1 MLDNG
6 IRLVKKA
13 LVRGADDAEACIL
26 VRKGLEHKIEKGK
39 VKLATAEDSVGRGLR
54 IVKDHRLGF
63 SFSTDMNNDD
73 ALVEKALSLSRL
85 GKEMKEFSFPSKGKT
100 STVENTFDKR
110 LADLPLDYGVE
121 CCEEGIRGALD
132 VSEEINVTSG
142 RMRYGSEAL
151 YVANS
156 RDLEAED
163 RVTYFF
169 AEVDSVLKKNGVS
182 TGTEVYWSKQMD
194 ADLYEVGKRAAQ
206 WAIDTANPE
215 KMKGG
220 KMTILFHPLALRSM
234 MEFVLVPALYA
245 DRARKGESVYSD
257 RIGETVAD
265 EGISFFDDPTMSN
278 GPNSG
283 MMDDEG
289 MPSTRTD
296 LIVNGKLESFLYD
309 GLVGSEYSENS
320 TSNAMK
326 VARLSN
332 IREFKYP
339 PRICARNFVLEG
351 PQNPLDELIGETN
364 DGVLV
369 HGILGAHTSN
379 PASGDF
385 SISSP
390 RLLRIKNGEIVNSV
404 APVMIS
410 GNFPELLKNISGLG
424 DDRRNMKGSMGAL
437 GVISPSVRFEDVLVI
452 G

>member
-6 IRLVKKA
+6 IRLVNKA
-13 LVRGADDAEACIL
+13 LEMGADDAEACIL

-54 IVKDHRLGF
+54 IMKDHKLGF

-85 GKEMKEFSFPSKGKT
+85 GKEMKEFSLPSKAKLT
-100 STVENTFDKR
+100 SVGSTFDKR
-110 LADLPLDYGVE
+110 LADLPLDYGVG

-142 RMRYGSEAL
+142 RVRYGSETL

-156 RDLEAED
+156 VDLEAED

-169 AEVDSVLKKNGVS
+169 GEVDSVLKKNGVS
-182 TGTEVYWSKQMD
+182 NGTEVYWSKQMD
-194 ADLYEVGKRAAQ
+194 ADLYEVGKGSAQ

-215 KMKGG
+215 KMEGG
-220 KMTILFHPLALRSM
+220 KMTVLFHPLPFRSM

-257 RIGETVAD
+257 RIGEMVAD
-265 EGISFFDDPTMSN
+265 ESISVFDDPTMPN

-283 MMDDEG
+283 IMDDEG
-289 MPSTRTD
+289 TPSSRTD
-296 LIVNGKLESFLYD
+296 LIVKGNLESFLYD
-309 GLVGSEYSENS
+309 SLVASEYSEKS

-326 VARLSN
+326 VARLSD
-332 IREFKYP
+332 IRQFKYP
-339 PRICARNFVLEG
+339 PRVCARNFTLEG
-351 PQNPLDELIGETN
+351 PQRPLEDLIAETD

-390 RLLRIKNGEIVNSV
+390 RLLRIKNGEIKNPV

-410 GNFPELLKNISGLG
+410 GNFPELLKDISGLG

-437 GVISPSVRFEDVLVI
+437 GIISPSARFEDVLVI